1 MAGTSGD
8 KKTSC
13 WRLLSCL
20 VILLGLSSPTFA
32 DAVQKAESWFANVTT
47 MRADFIQIASD
58 GSAAEGR
65 LVMRRP
71 SRLKITYNSTP
82 PLTLMTTPVWLH
94 VDQPDDRQLT
104 SYPISETP
112 LALILTDPVSL
123 RPADHVTIATERSG
137 GITQI
142 AINKDNGEGAGR
154 LTLEFTNRPF
164 QLRRWIVEDVAGVK
178 TSVTLQNLAFGVPVA
193 NEEFRLPDYKQR
205 QR

>member
-1 MAGTSGD
+1 MAGISGD
-8 KKTSC
+8 KKASC
-13 WRLLSCL
+13 CWLLSCL
-20 VILLGLSSPTFA
+20 LVLLGLSQPAFA

-47 MRADFIQIASD
+47 MRADFTQIASD

-82 PLTLMTTPVWLH
+82 PLALITTPVWLH
-94 VDQPDDRQLT
+94 VDQPGDRQLS

-123 RPADHVTIATERSG
+123 RPAGYETIVTERTG

-154 LTLEFTNRPF
+154 LTLEFTNSPF
-164 QLRRWIVEDVAGVK
+164 HLRRWIVEDVAGVK

-193 NEEFRLPDYKQR
+193 NEEFRLPVYNQR
-205 QR
+205 